1 MIESKCV
8 NQTREYMK
16 LRILSLILA
25 LGVIAI
31 PKTKAGIVSADPAL
45 AGAVIAQ
52 TAALESVYKE
62 RSKHQ
67 NAIIVAETA
76 INGAMVQIHKVENKM
91 LGYLSN
97 AQGALKNLYQLKRCY
112 ELIKTEIPENVS
124 AVRSAIKEH
133 AMGTA
138 IATVASEEIKSL
150 QANSATLFPL
160 VAQLVTSGSY
170 NKQNF
175 DGTVDKKK
183 VNLLDASERYYI
195 LNEVLTHLEDIST
208 SLWLLSWQIQT
219 FSLTDLVQVLTP
231 DTWYN
236 ILEGEAIAN
245 LIIEDYKSY

>member
-1 MIESKCV
+1 
-8 NQTREYMK
+8 MK

-31 PKTKAGIVSADPAL
+31 PKTKAGIVDVDPAL
-45 AGAVIAQ
+45 VGAVTAQ
-52 TAALESVYKE
+52 TLALESVYKE

-97 AQGALKNLYQLKRCY
+97 AQGAMQNLYQLKRCY
-112 ELIKTEIPENVS
+112 ELFKTEIPENIS
-124 AVRSAIKEH
+124 AVRSAIKGH

-138 IATVASEEIKSL
+138 IATIASDEIKAL
-150 QANSATLFPL
+150 ENNSRTLFPL

-170 NKQNF
+170 NQRNG
-175 DGTVDKKK
+175 DGTIDKKK

-195 LNEVLTHLEDIST
+195 LNEVVRHLEDIST

-236 ILEGEAIAN
+236 LVEGEAIAN

>member
-1 MIESKCV
+1 
-8 NQTREYMK
+8 MK

-31 PKTKAGIVSADPAL
+31 PKTKAGIVDVDPAL
-45 AGAVIAQ
+45 VTAVTTQ
-52 TAALESVYKE
+52 TLELESVYKE

-67 NAIIVAETA
+67 NAIIVTETA
-76 INGAMVQIHKVENKM
+76 INGAMAQIHKVENKM

-97 AQGALKNLYQLKRCY
+97 AQGAMQNLYQLKRCY
-112 ELIKTEIPENVS
+112 ELFKTEIPENIS
-124 AVRSAIKEH
+124 AVRSAIKGH

-138 IATVASEEIKSL
+138 IATIASDEIKAL
-150 QANSATLFPL
+150 ENNSRTLYPL

-170 NKQNF
+170 NQRN
-175 DGTVDKKK
+175 DNGTIDKKK

-195 LNEVLTHLEDIST
+195 LNEVVRHLEDIST
-208 SLWLLSWQIQT
+208 SLWILSWQIQT

>member
-1 MIESKCV
+1 
-8 NQTREYMK
+8 MK

-31 PKTKAGIVSADPAL
+31 PKTKAGIVDVDPAL
-45 AGAVIAQ
+45 VGAVTAQ
-52 TAALESVYKE
+52 TLALESVYKE

-76 INGAMVQIHKVENKM
+76 INGAMAQIHNVENKM

-97 AQGALKNLYQLKRCY
+97 AQGAMQNLYQLKRCY
-112 ELIKTEIPENVS
+112 ELVKTEIPENIS
-124 AVRSAIKEH
+124 AVRSAIKGH

-138 IATVASEEIKSL
+138 IATIASDEIKSL
-150 QANSATLFPL
+150 ENNSRTLYPL

-170 NKQNF
+170 NQRN
-175 DGTVDKKK
+175 DNGTIDKKK

-195 LNEVLTHLEDIST
+195 LNEVVRHLEDIST
-208 SLWLLSWQIQT
+208 SLWILSWQIQT

>member
-1 MIESKCV
+1 
-8 NQTREYMK
+8 MK
-16 LRILSLILA
+16 LRILSLTLI

-31 PKTKAGIVSADPAL
+31 PKTKAGIVDVDPAL
-45 AGAVIAQ
+45 VTAVTAQ
-52 TAALESVYKE
+52 TLALESVYKE

-76 INGAMVQIHKVENKM
+76 INGAMAQIHKVENKM

-97 AQGALKNLYQLKRCY
+97 AQGAMQNLYQLKRCY
-112 ELIKTEIPENVS
+112 ELFKTEIPENIS
-124 AVRSAIKEH
+124 AVRSAIKGH

-138 IATVASEEIKSL
+138 IATIASDEIKAL
-150 QANSATLFPL
+150 ENNSRTLFPL

-170 NKQNF
+170 NQRNG
-175 DGTVDKKK
+175 DGTIDKKK

-195 LNEVLTHLEDIST
+195 LNEVVRHLEDIST

-236 ILEGEAIAN
+236 LVEGEAIAN

>member
-1 MIESKCV
+1 
-8 NQTREYMK
+8 MK
-16 LRILSLILA
+16 LQILSLILT
-25 LGVIAI
+25 LGMMTF
-31 PKTKAGIVSADPAL
+31 PKVKAGIVSADPVL
-45 AGAVIAQ
+45 AGAVTAQ
-52 TAALESVYKE
+52 TLALESVYKE

-97 AQGALKNLYQLKRCY
+97 AQGAMQNLYQLKRCD
-112 ELIKTEIPENVS
+112 ELFTTESPENIS
-124 AVRSAIKEH
+124 AVRSAIIGH

-138 IATVASEEIKSL
+138 IAAIASDEIKSL
-150 QANSATLFPL
+150 ENNSRTLYPL

-170 NKQNF
+170 NQRN
-175 DGTVDKKK
+175 DNGTIDKKK

-195 LNEVLTHLEDIST
+195 LNEVVRHLEDIST

-236 ILEGEAIAN
+236 ILEGESIAN

>member
-1 MIESKCV
+1 
-8 NQTREYMK
+8 MK

-31 PKTKAGIVSADPAL
+31 PKTKAGIVDVDPAL
-45 AGAVIAQ
+45 VGAVMNQ
-52 TAALESVYKE
+52 TLALESVYKE

-97 AQGALKNLYQLKRCY
+97 AQGAMQNLYQLKRCY
-112 ELIKTEIPENVS
+112 ELFKTEIPENIS
-124 AVRSAIKEH
+124 AVRSAIKGH

-138 IATVASEEIKSL
+138 IATIASDEIKAL
-150 QANSATLFPL
+150 ENNSRTLFPL

-170 NKQNF
+170 NQRNG
-175 DGTVDKKK
+175 DGTIDKKK

-195 LNEVLTHLEDIST
+195 LNEVVRHLEDIST
-208 SLWLLSWQIQT
+208 SLWILSWQIQT

-236 ILEGEAIAN
+236 LVEGETIAN

>member
-1 MIESKCV
+1 
-8 NQTREYMK
+8 MK

-25 LGVIAI
+25 LGVLAI
-31 PKTKAGIVSADPAL
+31 PKTKAGIVDVDPAL
-45 AGAVIAQ
+45 VGAVTAQ
-52 TAALESVYKE
+52 TLALESVYKE

-76 INGAMVQIHKVENKM
+76 INGAMAQIHKVENKM

-97 AQGALKNLYQLKRCY
+97 AQGAMQNLYQLKRCY
-112 ELIKTEIPENVS
+112 ELFKTEIPENIN
-124 AVRSAIKEH
+124 AVRSAIKGH

-138 IATVASEEIKSL
+138 IATIASDEIKAL
-150 QANSATLFPL
+150 ENNSRTLFPL

-170 NKQNF
+170 NQRNG
-175 DGTVDKKK
+175 DGTIDKKK

-195 LNEVLTHLEDIST
+195 LNEVVRHLEDIST

-236 ILEGEAIAN
+236 LVEGEAIAN

>member
-1 MIESKCV
+1 
-8 NQTREYMK
+8 MK
-16 LRILSLILA
+16 LQILSLILT
-25 LGVIAI
+25 LGMMTF
-31 PKTKAGIVSADPAL
+31 PKVKAGIVSADPVL
-45 AGAVIAQ
+45 AGAVTAQ
-52 TAALESVYKE
+52 TLALESVYKE

-97 AQGALKNLYQLKRCY
+97 AQGAMQNLYQLKRCY
-112 ELIKTEIPENVS
+112 ELFTTEIPENIS
-124 AVRSAIKEH
+124 AVRSVIKGH

-138 IATVASEEIKSL
+138 IAAIASDEIKSL
-150 QANSATLFPL
+150 ENNSRTLYPL

-170 NKQNF
+170 NQRN
-175 DGTVDKKK
+175 DNGTIDKKK

-195 LNEVLTHLEDIST
+195 LNEVVRHLEDIST
-208 SLWLLSWQIQT
+208 SLWLLSWQIPT

-236 ILEGEAIAN
+236 ILEGESIAN

>member
-1 MIESKCV
+1 
-8 NQTREYMK
+8 MK

>member
-1 MIESKCV
+1 
-8 NQTREYMK
+8 MK
-16 LRILSLILA
+16 LRILSLILT
-25 LGVIAI
+25 LGMMTF
-31 PKTKAGIVSADPAL
+31 PKVKAGIVDVDPAL
-45 AGAVIAQ
+45 VTAVTTQ
-52 TAALESVYKE
+52 TLELESVYKE

-76 INGAMVQIHKVENKM
+76 INGAMAQIHNVENKM

-97 AQGALKNLYQLKRCY
+97 AQGAMQDLYQLKRCY
-112 ELIKTEIPENVS
+112 ELIKTEIPENIG

-150 QANSATLFPL
+150 RENSETLFPL
-160 VAQLVTSGSY
+160 IAQLVTSGSY
-170 NKQNF
+170 NQRNG
-175 DGTVDKKK
+175 DGTIDKKK

-195 LNEVLTHLEDIST
+195 LNEVVRHLEDIST
-208 SLWLLSWQIQT
+208 SLWILSWQIQT

-236 ILEGEAIAN
+236 LVEGEAIAN

>member
-1 MIESKCV
+1 
-8 NQTREYMK
+8 MK

-31 PKTKAGIVSADPAL
+31 PKTKAGIVDVDPAL
-45 AGAVIAQ
+45 VTAVTTQ
-52 TAALESVYKE
+52 TLELESVYKE

-67 NAIIVAETA
+67 NAIIVTETA
-76 INGAMVQIHKVENKM
+76 INGAMAQIHKVENKM

-97 AQGALKNLYQLKRCY
+97 AQGAMQNLYQLKRCY
-112 ELIKTEIPENVS
+112 ELFKTEIPENIS
-124 AVRSAIKEH
+124 AVRSAIKGH

-138 IATVASEEIKSL
+138 IATIASDEIKSL
-150 QANSATLFPL
+150 ENNSRTLYPL

-170 NKQNF
+170 NQRN
-175 DGTVDKKK
+175 DNGTIDKKK

-195 LNEVLTHLEDIST
+195 LNEVVRHLEDIST

-236 ILEGEAIAN
+236 LVEGEAIAN

>member
-1 MIESKCV
+1 
-8 NQTREYMK
+8 MK

-25 LGVIAI
+25 LGVLAI
-31 PKTKAGIVSADPAL
+31 PKTKAGIVDVDPAL
-45 AGAVIAQ
+45 VGAVTAQ
-52 TAALESVYKE
+52 TLALESVYKE

-76 INGAMVQIHKVENKM
+76 INGAMTQIHKVENKM
-91 LGYLSN
+91 LGYLAN
-97 AQGALKNLYQLKRCY
+97 AQGAMQNLYQLKRCY
-112 ELIKTEIPENVS
+112 ELFKTEIPENIS
-124 AVRSAIKEH
+124 AVRSAIKGH

-138 IATVASEEIKSL
+138 IATIASDEIKAL
-150 QANSATLFPL
+150 ENNSRTLYPL

-170 NKQNF
+170 NQRN
-175 DGTVDKKK
+175 DNGTIDKKK

-195 LNEVLTHLEDIST
+195 LNEVVRHLEDIST
-208 SLWLLSWQIQT
+208 SLWILSWQIQT

>member
-1 MIESKCV
+1 
-8 NQTREYMK
+8 MK

-31 PKTKAGIVSADPAL
+31 PKTKAGIVDVDPAL
-45 AGAVIAQ
+45 VTAVTTQ
-52 TAALESVYKE
+52 TFELESVYKE

-76 INGAMVQIHKVENKM
+76 INGAMAQIHKVENKM

-97 AQGALKNLYQLKRCY
+97 AQGAMQNLYQLKRCY
-112 ELIKTEIPENVS
+112 ELFKTEIPENIS
-124 AVRSAIKEH
+124 AVRSAIKGH

-138 IATVASEEIKSL
+138 IATIASDEIKAL
-150 QANSATLFPL
+150 ENNSRTLYPL

-170 NKQNF
+170 NQRNG
-175 DGTVDKKK
+175 DGTIDKKK

-195 LNEVLTHLEDIST
+195 LNEVVRHLEDIST

-219 FSLTDLVQVLTP
+219 FSLTDLVLVLTP

-236 ILEGEAIAN
+236 LVEGEAIAN

>member
-1 MIESKCV
+1 
-8 NQTREYMK
+8 MK
-16 LRILSLILA
+16 LQILSLILT
-25 LGVIAI
+25 LGMMTF
-31 PKTKAGIVSADPAL
+31 PKVKAGIVSADPVL
-45 AGAVIAQ
+45 AGAVTAQ
-52 TAALESVYKE
+52 TLALESVYKE

-97 AQGALKNLYQLKRCY
+97 AQGAMQNLYQLKRCY
-112 ELIKTEIPENVS
+112 ELFTTEIPEKIS
-124 AVRSAIKEH
+124 AVRSAIKGH

-138 IATVASEEIKSL
+138 IATIASDEIKAL
-150 QANSATLFPL
+150 ENNSRTLFPL

-170 NKQNF
+170 NQRNG
-175 DGTVDKKK
+175 DGTIDKKK

-195 LNEVLTHLEDIST
+195 LNEVVRHLEDIST

-236 ILEGEAIAN
+236 LVEGEAIAN
-245 LIIEDYKSY
+245 LIIEDYKSF

>member
-1 MIESKCV
+1 
-8 NQTREYMK
+8 MK

-31 PKTKAGIVSADPAL
+31 PKTKAGIVDVDPAL
-45 AGAVIAQ
+45 VGAVTAQ
-52 TAALESVYKE
+52 TLALESVYKE

-76 INGAMVQIHKVENKM
+76 INGAMAQIHKVENKM

-97 AQGALKNLYQLKRCY
+97 AQGAMQNLYQLKRCY
-112 ELIKTEIPENVS
+112 ELVKTEIPENIG
-124 AVRSAIKEH
+124 AVRSAIKGH

-150 QANSATLFPL
+150 RENSETLFPL
-160 VAQLVTSGSY
+160 IAQLVTSGSY
-170 NKQNF
+170 NQRNG
-175 DGTVDKKK
+175 DGTIDKKK

-195 LNEVLTHLEDIST
+195 LNEVVRHLEDIST
-208 SLWLLSWQIQT
+208 SLWILSWQIQT

-236 ILEGEAIAN
+236 LVEGEAIAN

>member
-1 MIESKCV
+1 
-8 NQTREYMK
+8 MK

-31 PKTKAGIVSADPAL
+31 PKTKAGIVDVDPAL
-45 AGAVIAQ
+45 VGAVTAQ
-52 TAALESVYKE
+52 TLALESVYKE

-97 AQGALKNLYQLKRCY
+97 AQGAMQNLYQLKRCY
-112 ELIKTEIPENVS
+112 ELFKTEIPENIS
-124 AVRSAIKEH
+124 AVRSAIKGH

-138 IATVASEEIKSL
+138 IATIASDEIKAL
-150 QANSATLFPL
+150 ENNSRTLFPL

-170 NKQNF
+170 NQRNG
-175 DGTVDKKK
+175 DGTIDKKK

-195 LNEVLTHLEDIST
+195 LNEVVRHLEDIST
-208 SLWLLSWQIQT
+208 SLWILSWQIQT

-236 ILEGEAIAN
+236 LVEGEAIAN

>member
-1 MIESKCV
+1 
-8 NQTREYMK
+8 MK
-16 LRILSLILA
+16 LRILSLILT
-25 LGVIAI
+25 LGMMTF
-31 PKTKAGIVSADPAL
+31 PKVKAGIVDVDPAL
-45 AGAVIAQ
+45 VTAVTTQ
-52 TAALESVYKE
+52 TLALESVYKE

-76 INGAMVQIHKVENKM
+76 INGAMAQIHNVENKM

-112 ELIKTEIPENVS
+112 ELIKTEIPENIG

-150 QANSATLFPL
+150 RENSETLFPL
-160 VAQLVTSGSY
+160 IAQLVTSGSY
-170 NKQNF
+170 NQRNG
-175 DGTVDKKK
+175 DGTIDKKK

-195 LNEVLTHLEDIST
+195 LNEVVRHLEDIST
-208 SLWLLSWQIQT
+208 SLWILSWQIQT

-236 ILEGEAIAN
+236 LVEGEAIAN

>member
-1 MIESKCV
+1 
-8 NQTREYMK
+8 MK

-31 PKTKAGIVSADPAL
+31 PKTKAGIVDVDPAL
-45 AGAVIAQ
+45 VTAVTTQ
-52 TAALESVYKE
+52 TFELESVYKE

-76 INGAMVQIHKVENKM
+76 INGAMAQIHKVENKM

-97 AQGALKNLYQLKRCY
+97 AQGAMQNLYQLKRCY
-112 ELIKTEIPENVS
+112 ELFKTEIPENIS
-124 AVRSAIKEH
+124 AVRSAIKGH

-138 IATVASEEIKSL
+138 IATIASDEIKAL
-150 QANSATLFPL
+150 ENNSRTLYPL

-170 NKQNF
+170 NQRNG
-175 DGTVDKKK
+175 DGTIDKKK

-195 LNEVLTHLEDIST
+195 LNEVVRHLEDIST

-236 ILEGEAIAN
+236 ILEGESIAN

>member
-1 MIESKCV
+1 
-8 NQTREYMK
+8 MK

-31 PKTKAGIVSADPAL
+31 PKTKAGIVDADPVL
-45 AGAVIAQ
+45 AGAVTTQ
-52 TAALESVYKE
+52 TLALESVYKE

-76 INGAMVQIHKVENKM
+76 INGAMAQIHKVENKM

-97 AQGALKNLYQLKRCY
+97 AQGAMQNLYQLKRCY
-112 ELIKTEIPENVS
+112 ELFKTEIPENIS

-160 VAQLVTSGSY
+160 IAQLVTSGSY
-170 NKQNF
+170 NKRNG
-175 DGTVDKKK
+175 DGTIDKKK

-195 LNEVLTHLEDIST
+195 LNDVLTHLEDIST

-245 LIIEDYKSY
+245 RIIEDYKSY

>member
-1 MIESKCV
+1 
-8 NQTREYMK
+8 MK

-31 PKTKAGIVSADPAL
+31 PKTKAGIVDVDPAL
-45 AGAVIAQ
+45 VTAVTTQ
-52 TAALESVYKE
+52 TLELESVYKE

-67 NAIIVAETA
+67 NAIIVEETA
-76 INGAMVQIHKVENKM
+76 INGPMAQIHKVENKM

-97 AQGALKNLYQLKRCY
+97 AQGAMQNLYQLKRCY
-112 ELIKTEIPENVS
+112 ELFKTEIPENIS
-124 AVRSAIKEH
+124 AVRSAIKGH

-138 IATVASEEIKSL
+138 IATIASDEIKSL
-150 QANSATLFPL
+150 ENNSRTLYPL

-170 NKQNF
+170 NQRN
-175 DGTVDKKK
+175 DNGTIDKKK

-195 LNEVLTHLEDIST
+195 LNEVVRHLEDIST
-208 SLWLLSWQIQT
+208 SLWILSWQIQT

>member
-1 MIESKCV
+1 
-8 NQTREYMK
+8 MK

-25 LGVIAI
+25 LGVLAI
-31 PKTKAGIVSADPAL
+31 PKTKAGIVDVDPAL
-45 AGAVIAQ
+45 VTAVTTQ
-52 TAALESVYKE
+52 TLALESVYKE

-76 INGAMVQIHKVENKM
+76 INGAMAQIHNVENKM

-97 AQGALKNLYQLKRCY
+97 AQGAMQNLYQLKRCY
-112 ELIKTEIPENVS
+112 ELFKTEIPENIS
-124 AVRSAIKEH
+124 AVRSAIKGH

-138 IATVASEEIKSL
+138 IATIASDEIKAL
-150 QANSATLFPL
+150 ENNSRTLFPL

-170 NKQNF
+170 NQRNG
-175 DGTVDKKK
+175 DGTIDKKK

-195 LNEVLTHLEDIST
+195 LNEVVRHLEDIST

-236 ILEGEAIAN
+236 LVEGEAIAN

>member
-31 PKTKAGIVSADPAL
+31 PKTKAGIVDADPVL
-45 AGAVIAQ
+45 AGAVTTQ
-52 TAALESVYKE
+52 TLALESVYKE

-76 INGAMVQIHKVENKM
+76 INGAMAQIHKVENKM

-97 AQGALKNLYQLKRCY
+97 AQGAMQNLYQLKRCY
-112 ELIKTEIPENVS
+112 ELFKTEIPENIS

-160 VAQLVTSGSY
+160 IAQLVTSGSY
-170 NKQNF
+170 NKRNG
-175 DGTVDKKK
+175 DGTIDKKK

-195 LNEVLTHLEDIST
+195 
-208 SLWLLSWQIQT
+208 
-219 FSLTDLVQVLTP
+219 
-231 DTWYN
+231 
-236 ILEGEAIAN
+236 
-245 LIIEDYKSY
+245 

>member
-1 MIESKCV
+1 
-8 NQTREYMK
+8 MK

-31 PKTKAGIVSADPAL
+31 PKTKAGIVDVDPAL
-45 AGAVIAQ
+45 VTAVTTQ
-52 TAALESVYKE
+52 TLALESVYKE

-97 AQGALKNLYQLKRCY
+97 AQGAMQNLYQLKRCY
-112 ELIKTEIPENVS
+112 ELFKTEIPENIS
-124 AVRSAIKEH
+124 AVRSAIKGH

-138 IATVASEEIKSL
+138 IAAIASDEIKSL
-150 QANSATLFPL
+150 ENNSRTLFPL

-170 NKQNF
+170 NQRNG
-175 DGTVDKKK
+175 DGTIDKKK

-195 LNEVLTHLEDIST
+195 LNEVLRHLEDIST
-208 SLWLLSWQIQT
+208 SLWILSWQIQT

-236 ILEGEAIAN
+236 LVEGEVIAN

>member
-1 MIESKCV
+1 
-8 NQTREYMK
+8 MK

-31 PKTKAGIVSADPAL
+31 PKTKAGIVDVDPAL
-45 AGAVIAQ
+45 VTAVTAQ
-52 TAALESVYKE
+52 TFELESVYKE

-76 INGAMVQIHKVENKM
+76 INGAMAQIHKVENKM
-91 LGYLSN
+91 LGYLAN
-97 AQGALKNLYQLKRCY
+97 AQGAMQNLYQLKRCY
-112 ELIKTEIPENVS
+112 ELFKTEIPENIS
-124 AVRSAIKEH
+124 AVRSAIKGH

-138 IATVASEEIKSL
+138 IAAIASDEIKSL
-150 QANSATLFPL
+150 ENNSSTLYPL

-170 NKQNF
+170 NQRNG
-175 DGTVDKKK
+175 DGTIDKKK

-195 LNEVLTHLEDIST
+195 LNEVVRHLEDIST

>member
-1 MIESKCV
+1 M
-8 NQTREYMK
+8 
-16 LRILSLILA
+16 A
-25 LGVIAI
+25 
-31 PKTKAGIVSADPAL
+31 
-45 AGAVIAQ
+45 
-52 TAALESVYKE
+52 
-62 RSKHQ
+62 
-67 NAIIVAETA
+67 
-76 INGAMVQIHKVENKM
+76 QIHKVENKM

-97 AQGALKNLYQLKRCY
+97 AQGAMQNLYQLKRCY
-112 ELIKTEIPENVS
+112 ELFKTEIPENIS
-124 AVRSAIKEH
+124 AVRSAIKGH

-138 IATVASEEIKSL
+138 IAAIASDEIKSL
-150 QANSATLFPL
+150 ENNSRTLYPL

-170 NKQNF
+170 NQRNG
-175 DGTVDKKK
+175 DGTIDKKK

-195 LNEVLTHLEDIST
+195 LNEVVRHLEDIST

>member
-1 MIESKCV
+1 
-8 NQTREYMK
+8 MK

-31 PKTKAGIVSADPAL
+31 PKTKAGIVDVDPAL
-45 AGAVIAQ
+45 VGAVTAQ
-52 TAALESVYKE
+52 TLALESVYKE

-76 INGAMVQIHKVENKM
+76 INGAMAQIHNVENKM

-97 AQGALKNLYQLKRCY
+97 AQGAMQNLYQLKRCY
-112 ELIKTEIPENVS
+112 ELVKTEIPENIS

-150 QANSATLFPL
+150 RENSETLFPL
-160 VAQLVTSGSY
+160 IAQLVTSGSY
-170 NKQNF
+170 NQRNG
-175 DGTVDKKK
+175 DGTIDKKK

-195 LNEVLTHLEDIST
+195 LNEVVRHLEDIST

-236 ILEGEAIAN
+236 LVEGEAIAN

>member
-1 MIESKCV
+1 
-8 NQTREYMK
+8 MK

-31 PKTKAGIVSADPAL
+31 PKTKAGIVDVDPAL
-45 AGAVIAQ
+45 VTAVTTQ
-52 TAALESVYKE
+52 TLELESVYKE

-76 INGAMVQIHKVENKM
+76 INGAMAQIHKVENKM

-112 ELIKTEIPENVS
+112 ELIKTEIPENIS
-124 AVRSAIKEH
+124 AVNAAVKGH

-138 IATVASEEIKSL
+138 IATIASDEATSL
-150 QANSATLFPL
+150 RDDAYALYPL
-160 VAQLVTSGSY
+160 IAQLVTSGSY
-170 NKQNF
+170 NQRNS
-175 DGTVDKKK
+175 DGTIDKKK

-195 LNEVLTHLEDIST
+195 LNEVVSRLENIST

-219 FSLTDLVQVLTP
+219 FSLTDLFQALTP
-231 DTWYN
+231 EAWCNALEAVNIADGIINDYN
-236 ILEGEAIAN
+236 SFL
-245 LIIEDYKSY
+245 

>member
-1 MIESKCV
+1 
-8 NQTREYMK
+8 MK

-31 PKTKAGIVSADPAL
+31 PKTKAGIVDVDPAL
-45 AGAVIAQ
+45 VTAVTTQ
-52 TAALESVYKE
+52 TFELESVYKE

-76 INGAMVQIHKVENKM
+76 INGAMAQIHKVENKM

-97 AQGALKNLYQLKRCY
+97 AQGAMQNLYQLKRCY
-112 ELIKTEIPENVS
+112 ELFKTEIPENIS
-124 AVRSAIKEH
+124 AVRSAIKGH

-138 IATVASEEIKSL
+138 IATIASDEIKAL
-150 QANSATLFPL
+150 ENNSRTLYPL

-170 NKQNF
+170 NQRNG
-175 DGTVDKKK
+175 DGTIDKKK

-195 LNEVLTHLEDIST
+195 LNEVVRHLEDIST

-236 ILEGEAIAN
+236 LVEGEAIAN

>member
-1 MIESKCV
+1 
-8 NQTREYMK
+8 MK
-16 LRILSLILA
+16 LQILSLILT
-25 LGVIAI
+25 LGMMTF
-31 PKTKAGIVSADPAL
+31 PKVKAGIVSTDPVL
-45 AGAVIAQ
+45 AGAVTAQ
-52 TAALESVYKE
+52 TLALESVYKE

-97 AQGALKNLYQLKRCY
+97 AQGAMQNLYQLKRCY
-112 ELIKTEIPENVS
+112 ELFKTEIPENIS
-124 AVRSAIKEH
+124 AVRSAIKGH

-138 IATVASEEIKSL
+138 IAAIASDEIKSL
-150 QANSATLFPL
+150 ENNSRTLYPL

-170 NKQNF
+170 NQRN
-175 DGTVDKKK
+175 DNGTIDKKK

-195 LNEVLTHLEDIST
+195 LNEVVRHLEDIST
-208 SLWLLSWQIQT
+208 SLWILSWQIQT

>member
-1 MIESKCV
+1 
-8 NQTREYMK
+8 MK

-25 LGVIAI
+25 LGVLAI
-31 PKTKAGIVSADPAL
+31 PKTKAGIVDVDPAL
-45 AGAVIAQ
+45 VGAVTAQ
-52 TAALESVYKE
+52 TLALESVYKE

-67 NAIIVAETA
+67 NATMA
-76 INGAMVQIHKVENKM
+76 QIHKVENKM

-97 AQGALKNLYQLKRCY
+97 AQGAMQNLYQLKRCY
-112 ELIKTEIPENVS
+112 ELFTTEIPENIS
-124 AVRSAIKEH
+124 AVRSAIKGH

-138 IATVASEEIKSL
+138 IATIASDEIKAL
-150 QANSATLFPL
+150 ENNSRTLYPL

-170 NKQNF
+170 NQRN
-175 DGTVDKKK
+175 DNGTIDKKK

-195 LNEVLTHLEDIST
+195 LNEVVRHLEDIST
-208 SLWLLSWQIQT
+208 SLWILSWQIQT

>member
-1 MIESKCV
+1 
-8 NQTREYMK
+8 MK

-31 PKTKAGIVSADPAL
+31 PKTKAGIVDVDPAL
-45 AGAVIAQ
+45 VGAVTAQ
-52 TAALESVYKE
+52 TLALESVYKE

-97 AQGALKNLYQLKRCY
+97 AQGAMQNLYQLKRCY
-112 ELIKTEIPENVS
+112 ELVKTEIPENMS
-124 AVRSAIKEH
+124 AVRSAIKGH

-138 IATVASEEIKSL
+138 IATIASDEIKAL
-150 QANSATLFPL
+150 ENNSRTLFPL
-160 VAQLVTSGSY
+160 IAQLVTSGSY
-170 NKQNF
+170 NQRNG
-175 DGTVDKKK
+175 DGTIDKKK

-208 SLWLLSWQIQT
+208 SLWMLSWQIQT
-219 FSLTDLVQVLTP
+219 FSLTDIVQVLTP